1 MSRIIWSV
9 VAVGAIIQQK
19 QALRARSAEIAGKI
33 KTRFIPIAT
42 PGEAVEL
49 IKIYHNL
56 DRLQDRLVYVI
67 DNSIDDFALEYPDK
81 TLISKL

>member
-19 QALRARSAEIAGKI
+19 QALRARSAEIAVKI

-56 DRLQDRLVYVI
+56 DRLQERLVYVI
-67 DNSIDDFALEYPDK
+67 NNSIDDFNLKYPDK
-81 TLISKL
+81 TPLPKM